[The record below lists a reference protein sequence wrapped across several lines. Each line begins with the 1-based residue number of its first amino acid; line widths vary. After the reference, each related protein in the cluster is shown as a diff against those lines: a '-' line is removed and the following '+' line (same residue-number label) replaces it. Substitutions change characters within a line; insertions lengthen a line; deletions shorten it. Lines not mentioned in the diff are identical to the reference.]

1 MLLKG
6 DGAASEVGGDMRRG
20 SAIDNCG
27 LLPPGD
33 VLNGEMLLKLDM
45 KILFSSDEERWW
57 RPPTPPLPP
66 PPVLIIFCDFL
77 SLFGKCVAVEDM
89 EVEGDNGSV
98 VEAAAAEFG
107 PDDLPGSLRLE
118 DTP

>member
-1 MLLKG
+1 MLLNG
-6 DGAASEVGGDMRRG
+6 EGAASEVGGDILRG

-27 LLPPGD
+27 LLPPGE

-57 RPPTPPLPP
+57 RPPPPP
-66 PPVLIIFCDFL
+66 PPVLIIFCGLL
-77 SLFGKCVAVEDM
+77 SWLFGKCAAVEDM
-89 EVEGDNGSV
+89 EVEGDNEPV
-98 VEAAAAEFG
+98 AEEEAAAEFG
-107 PDDLPGSLRLE
+107 PDDLSGSLRPD